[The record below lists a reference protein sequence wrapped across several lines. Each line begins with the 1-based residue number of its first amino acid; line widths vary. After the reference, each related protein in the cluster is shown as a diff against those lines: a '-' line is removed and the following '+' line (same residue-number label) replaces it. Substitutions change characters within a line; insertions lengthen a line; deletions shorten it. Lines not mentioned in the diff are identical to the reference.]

1 MTNNTREVLKEK
13 ARTLLHRL
21 LKNASSAEAIEARK
35 ILMTEHGEADP
46 CSEVRDALWPRFR
59 EEFAGRNEGDDEI
72 RAAFEIEFATVE
84 RHWGAGGNDF
94 GDLREGDWIIYAA
107 NLTKYHFDQKKAYEE
122 EREKFEAIEARRRGK
137 EAREWLK
144 KYGSK

>member
-1 MTNNTREVLKEK
+1 MTNNTREVLKEN

-35 ILMTEHGEADP
+35 MLMTEHGEADP
-46 CSEVRDALWPRFR
+46 CFEIRDALWPRFR
-59 EEFAGRNEGDDEI
+59 EKFTGRNEADDEI
-72 RAAFEIEFATVE
+72 RAAFEIEFAKVE
-84 RHWGAGGNDF
+84 HHWGEGGNEF
-94 GDLREGDWIIYAA
+94 GDLREGHWITNAA
-107 NLTKYHFDQKKAYEE
+107 NDTQIYFDQKKAHAE
-122 EREKFEAIEARRRGK
+122 EREKFEAIEARKRGK